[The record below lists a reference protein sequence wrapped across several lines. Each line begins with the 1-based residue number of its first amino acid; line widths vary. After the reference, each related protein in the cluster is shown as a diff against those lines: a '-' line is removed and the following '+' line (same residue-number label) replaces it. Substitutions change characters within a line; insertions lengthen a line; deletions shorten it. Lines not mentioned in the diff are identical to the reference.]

1 MSESAEPENL
11 RPVDFKFLE
20 CKRIILSYAHALS
33 LKIYETATKLN
44 S

>member
-1 MSESAEPENL
+1 MSETAESENL

-20 CKRIILSYAHALS
+20 CKRIILSYAHASS
-33 LKIYETATKLN
+33 LKYMKRQR